1 MQSIYEM
8 TKDLPA
14 FKSFCRRRSTVKRET
29 WEQTFAKLR
38 KKRASEFKSFCKP
51 KGINSILKD
60 NEFTTGFESET
71 YGIERAK
78 LMKVKGEFTC
88 EIQGMNE
95 EEMLRRLIAET
106 DRLIKRTIEVK
117 AIITAQNEEAEKLAA

>member
-1 MQSIYEM
+1 MQSIFEM

-38 KKRASEFKSFCKP
+38 KKRASEFRSFCKP

-71 YGIERAK
+71 YGWERAK
-78 LMKVKGEFTC
+78 LTKVKGEFVC
-88 EIQGMNE
+88 EIQGMDE
-95 EEMLRRLIAET
+95 EELLQRLIADY
-106 DRLIKRTIEVK
+106 DRLIERTIQIK
-117 AIITAQNEEAEKLAA
+117 TIIAAQNEEADKLAA